1 MNIEAAFTLVEL
13 MVVIAIMSILTVI
26 SIPAGY
32 YWVGNSRIANVTGNL
47 TEAVGRAKNAAL
59 RNEHGVL
66 GPDPVAIICISDI
79 KELSILEGTA
89 TAVPVCE
96 DNIGLQKWAA
106 KLDAKVTISSSGS
119 NVTCICFNNMGLLTT
134 TLCADCLAQPTIN
147 LATNDLDE
155 TIFIY

>member
-1 MNIEAAFTLVEL
+1 MKMDAAFTLVEL

-59 RNEHGVL
+59 RNEHGVS
-66 GPDPVAIICISDI
+66 GPDPVAIICISDTS
-79 KELSILEGTA
+79 ELSILEGTA

-96 DNIGLQKWAA
+96 NNIGLQTWTAE
-106 KLDAKVTISSSGS
+106 LDAKVTISNSGS
-119 NVTCICFNNMGLLTT
+119 DVTCICFNNLGLLTT
-134 TLCADCLAQPTIN
+134 TLCAVCLTQPTIN
-147 LATNDLDE
+147 LATNNLDE